1 MTDFKQNPQAKLRL
15 PEEVRRDERAAR
27 REPEKPADEGTK
39 TPPPYLVMACVVK
52 STVPVML
59 WQDDTSAHECV
70 WRVTRTFNKNLSKW
84 DREEFWAMVNS
95 RNTPIDFE
103 PIGWSRV

>member
-15 PEEVRRDERAAR
+15 PEEVRREERAAK

-39 TPPPYLVMACVVK
+39 PPPYLVMGCVVK

-59 WQDDTSAHECV
+59 WQDDATAHECI
-70 WRVTRTFNKNLSKW
+70 WRVTRTFNKSLSKW